1 VLTDFKAEDM
11 NYTIVINGA
20 LWGGALLYYLL
31 YARKFYKGPQAT
43 VGQSSSTP
51 SETDLGGMDGEKG
64 TN

>member
-1 VLTDFKAEDM
+1 M